1 MDRRVLVD
9 SSALV
14 ALFHRRDQNHR
25 RASRTW
31 KGLLSTRSS
40 LLVPD
45 YVVGEVVTYFK
56 RFSFEGCRLAAG
68 RLDAFQRGGVIE
80 AVSPEWN
87 DWETALSG
95 VLALPDPGYS
105 LFDAVTVA
113 IATREKVRSIFSY
126 DRVFADLGFP
136 GP

>member
-31 KGLLSTRSS
+31 KALVSARS
-40 LLVPD
+40 LLMVPD
-45 YVVGEVVTYFK
+45 YVMGEVVTYFK
-56 RFSFEGCRLAAG
+56 RFSFEGCRTAAS
-68 RLDAFQRGGVIE
+68 RLTAFQAAGVIE
-80 AVSPEWN
+80 AVCPEWA
-87 DWETALSG
+87 DWEAALSG
-95 VLALPDPGYS
+95 VLAVSDPGYT

-113 IATREKVRSIFSY
+113 VATREEIKTIFSY

-136 GP
+136 SP

>member
-31 KGLLSTRSS
+31 KGLVSTKSL

-45 YVVGEVVTYFK
+45 YVVGEIVTYFK
-56 RFSFEGCRLAAG
+56 RFSFEGCRVAAG
-68 RLDAFQRGGVIE
+68 RLEAFQAAGVVE
-80 AVSPEWN
+80 AVCPEWA
-87 DWETALSG
+87 DWEAALSG
-95 VLALPDPGYS
+95 VLAIPDPGYT

-113 IATREKVRSIFSY
+113 IATREGIRTIFSY

-136 GP
+136 SP